1 MPKNYPEEIKL
12 AALELYLD
20 NKTGAQ
26 IAESVNEQFQT
37 DVKAP
42 TIYAWARQYNWKG
55 ENAAMT
61 TKSKEIVK
69 EKHSQRLAR
78 LQTEH
83 LDTYQNVREKASS
96 ELDNLEFDRAFD
108 AVKALDIGIQ
118 GERKTI
124 EGMVNLQFV
133 QDVLN
138 VLVEEISDQQVL
150 TKIATKLKTL
160 VQERDDIQ

>member
-1 MPKNYPEEIKL
+1 M
-12 AALELYLD
+12 
-20 NKTGAQ
+20 
-26 IAESVNEQFQT
+26 
-37 DVKAP
+37 
-42 TIYAWARQYNWKG
+42 
-55 ENAAMT
+55 
-61 TKSKEIVK
+61 K

>member
-26 IAESVNEQFQT
+26 IAESVNKQFQT

-96 ELDNLEFDRAFD
+96 ELDTLEFDRAFD

-118 GERKTI
+118 GERKVA
-124 EGMVNLQFV
+124 EGLINIQFI
-133 QDVLN
+133 QDVVNILVDEIDDTDLIKRIAGRLK
-138 VLVEEISDQQVL
+138 VLMASKEDE
-150 TKIATKLKTL
+150 
-160 VQERDDIQ
+160 

>member
-1 MPKNYPEEIKL
+1 MPKNYPEEVKL

-20 NKTGAQ
+20 SKTGAQ
-26 IAESVNEQFQT
+26 IAESVNKQFQT

-118 GERKTI
+118 GERQVV
-124 EGMVNLQFV
+124 EGLINIQFI
-133 QDVLN
+133 QDVVN
-138 VLVEEISDQQVL
+138 ILVDEIDDEELIK
-150 TKIATKLKTL
+150 KIATKLKVL
-160 VQERDDIQ
+160 MASKENE